1 MKKLVFSVI
10 LMISAA
16 GSSAAVVELGCLDD
30 FPQVGVDQEVALSG
44 VDHPELL
51 SLWVVYSPN
60 SETQEEAEI
69 GRLSESG
76 EIAWNPSRFG
86 IATLSARDES
96 GSTIA
101 SANVAIVYSSTPL
114 SGVFVMIFAGVL
126 LFGGAVVSLTLV
138 LREGT
143 ARI

>member
-1 MKKLVFSVI
+1 MKKLFFTVI

-16 GSSAAVVELGCLDD
+16 GSSAAVAELGCLED
-30 FPQVGVDQEVALSG
+30 FPRVGQDQQVTLSG
-44 VDHPELL
+44 VERPELL

-60 SETQEEAEI
+60 STTQKETEV

-86 IATLSARDES
+86 IATLSARDET

-126 LFGGAVVSLTLV
+126 LFGGAIVSLVLV

-143 ARI
+143 AQI